1 MCSSGQRF
9 RVRGDSPRPG
19 LRNGRSIARLTGSLL
34 VILIL
39 PLLLCGRGVQAQEE
53 DPRIRQIIEN
63 MSVEERVGQLFL
75 VTFMGAD
82 TGPDSD
88 IARLIEE
95 YKVGGVLVS
104 PGDGN
109 FTNAPDAPTQVAKLS
124 EQLQSLALGDEGP
137 GVPLFIALEADGD
150 GAPTT
155 WLRAGMTAV
164 PSPLALGATWQPAN
178 AEAVGQIV
186 GRELAAVGANL
197 LLGPPLDV
205 LLTPRPGQPGDLK
218 TRSFGGSPYWVG
230 QMGRAYIQGVHVG
243 SEGRVATVAKHFPGH
258 GSSDRSPDEEA
269 ATVEKPLDEMLRAD
283 LVPFMKVTDV
293 SGEDKAGITD
303 ALMTSHLRYRGF
315 QGPMRTGSPPLS
327 FDPGGLKVVMDLPQL
342 APWRERGL
350 LVSESLGVPAVRRHF
365 SPELDS
371 FPHKEIAQKALL
383 AGNDL
388 LLVSRFALQDD
399 DWPAQFDNITSAITF
414 FREKYESDDTFQ
426 ARVDEALSRI
436 LWLKLKLYPSF
447 HPAIVKVDPTAVNDL
462 VAQPK
467 AKSQVAA
474 IAQSAVAVVAPSLQ
488 ELADRLP
495 AAPRSEDSILIFTDT
510 RLGSDCPNC
519 SPYQLLRETAI
530 QETILRLYGPD
541 VTGQIDP
548 NNVHSFTFRD
558 LKALAS
564 LSGHEAEEVVPTPTP
579 ALSDEARDRLEA
591 LLEEADWILFAMQ
604 DIDPETEPTSDALRV
619 FLKERFSSLADK
631 KAIVLAY
638 GAPYYLDATEIS
650 KLTAYFAVYSKIPA
664 SVEASVRALFQE
676 FVPTRAHPVSVPS
689 ITYDL
694 ASQLQPDPAQT
705 LTIALAGTEETT
717 INIGQEFEIQT
728 STILDRNG
736 HPVPDGTKVTLW
748 LTDPTDSTYRN
759 LKEIRT
765 VGGVAQAKLLAE
777 RVGAVE
783 ISAEAGEAQTA
794 ESLALTIK
802 GEEEP
807 PTTTP
812 EPPTI
817 TPTVEPTATPVP
829 PTPVPESIEPEPPAP
844 PPVGWGSLALSML
857 GMLFAGVFAMTV
869 ANAGDRAVG
878 ETMRLF
884 LLCLAAGL
892 GGYVVVG
899 LQWLQVENLPGLSA
913 LPIQLR
919 TPMVA
924 TTLALT
930 PLIWVVWERR
940 QREM

>member
-1 MCSSGQRF
+1 MCRSGQLT
-9 RVRGDSPRPG
+9 RGRGGSPRPG
-19 LRNGRSIARLTGSLL
+19 LRSGRSIARLAGSLL

-39 PLLLCGRGVQAQEE
+39 PLLLGGKGVEAQQEE
-53 DPRIRQIIEN
+53 DPRLRQVIEQ

-82 TGPDSD
+82 AGPDSD

-95 YKVGGVLVS
+95 YKVGGVLVG
-104 PGDGN
+104 PHDGN

-124 EQLQSLALGDEGP
+124 VQLQSMALADGGS

-150 GAPTT
+150 GAPAT

-178 AEAVGQIV
+178 AEIVGQIV
-186 GRELAAVGANL
+186 GRELSAVGANL

-230 QMGRAYIQGVHVG
+230 QMGRAYIQGVHQG

-269 ATVEKPLDEMLRAD
+269 ATVEKSLDEMLRAD

-293 SGEDKAGITD
+293 AGEDKTGITD

-315 QGPMRTGSPPLS
+315 QGPTRTGSPPLS

-365 SPELDS
+365 SPGLDS

-388 LLVSRFALQDD
+388 LLVSRFALQDG
-399 DWPAQFDNITSAITF
+399 DWPAQFDNVTSAIAF
-414 FREKYESDDTFQ
+414 FREKYQSDDTFQ
-426 ARVDEALSRI
+426 ARIDEALSRI
-436 LWLKLKLYPSF
+436 LRLKMKLYPSF
-447 HPAIVKVDPTAVNDL
+447 QPSQVQVDPAAVAGL

-495 AAPRSEDSILIFTDT
+495 ATPRTEDLILIFTDA
-510 RLGSDCPNC
+510 RLYSDCPDCGSN
-519 SPYQLLRETAI
+519 QLLSETAI
-530 QETILRLYGPD
+530 EETILRLYGLD

-548 NNVHSFTFRD
+548 GNVHSFTFQD

-564 LSGHEAEEVVPTPTP
+564 PPGNEGEAVPTPTP
-579 ALSDEARDRLEA
+579 ALSDEERQRLED
-591 LLEEADWILFAMQ
+591 LLEQADWILFAMQ
-604 DIDPETEPTSDALRV
+604 DIDPETEPASDALRI
-619 FLKERFSSLADK
+619 FLKERFRSLADK

-638 GAPYYLDATEIS
+638 SAPYYLDATEIS
-650 KLTAYFAVYSKIPA
+650 KLTAYYAIFSKTPA

-676 FVPTRAHPVSVPS
+676 FVPTRALPASVPS

-694 ASQLQPDPAQT
+694 SSQLQPDPTQVF
-705 LTIALAGTEETT
+705 TITRSDAEETT
-717 INIGQEFEIQT
+717 INVGQEFTVQT

-765 VGGVAQAKLLAE
+765 VDGAARTKLLAE
-777 RVGAVE
+777 RAGAVE

-794 ESLALTIK
+794 QSLALTIK
-802 GEEEP
+802 GEEVP
-807 PTTTP
+807 PTASPETP
-812 EPPTI
+812 TLV
-817 TPTVEPTATPVP
+817 PTVEPTTTPVTP
-829 PTPVPESIEPEPPAP
+829 IPVPASTEPEPSAP

-857 GMLFAGVFAMTV
+857 GMLFAGVLAMTV
-869 ANAGDRAVG
+869 ANARDRAVG

-892 GGYVVVG
+892 SGYVVVG
-899 LQWLQVENLPGLSA
+899 LQWLQLENLPGLSA
-913 LPIQLR
+913 LPPQLR
-919 TPMVA
+919 PPMVA
-924 TTLALT
+924 TILALT
-930 PLIWVVWERR
+930 PLIWVVWDRR
-940 QREM
+940 HREL